1 MYSGG
6 STVTVTSS
14 MTFNAVNAIDIQ
26 VANGAAIKT
35 STPAGLKFRA
45 KITTDNPEVVKSDA
59 VTTGMLITPNDF
71 YENNNMELDLT
82 SNYKTLNIVN
92 EGWAD
97 EETLTYYG
105 AVANIAQANY
115 TRDFVAIAY
124 ATIAYENGL
133 KVTYYSNVAEK
144 RNVSYVASKVLE
156 DTNNGLSEAEL
167 EVVGSFIK

>member
-1 MYSGG
+1 
-6 STVTVTSS
+6 
-14 MTFNAVNAIDIQ
+14 
-26 VANGAAIKT
+26 
-35 STPAGLKFRA
+35 
-45 KITTDNPEVVKSDA
+45 
-59 VTTGMLITPNDF
+59 MLITPNDF

-115 TRDFVAIAY
+115 TRDFVARAY
-124 ATIAYENGL
+124 ATISYEDGL

-144 RNVSYVASKVLE
+144 NVF
-156 DTNNGLSEAEL
+156 DEL
-167 EVVGSFIK
+167 PLTEGRGHYIV